1 MRRVL
6 YRGFESVLAVAV
18 GPLAFVLVICESVA
32 DHIADMRRRRAWRKG
47 SRR

>member
-18 GPLAFVLVICESVA
+18 GALAFALVIYDSVA
-32 DHIADMRRRRAWRKG
+32 DGIADMRRRRAWRKG

>member
-6 YRGFESVLAVAV
+6 FRSFEIVLSVAV
-18 GPLAFVLVICESVA
+18 GPLAFVLVIYDGIA
-32 DHIADMRRRRAWRKG
+32 DGIADMRRRRTWRKG